1 MECLRAPSILVAKK
15 QVEMP
20 RPAAL
25 ALLLF
30 TACARRP
37 EDSLFYQETW
47 EAFVLA
53 PSGVIEVAG
62 RVSNR
67 GLRRG
72 LASMQARTV
81 RSDGVME
88 LLSEGPTSTFEVA
101 EDHGGLRLAGGSIG
115 DDGIGTGNWRVI
127 GSELSII
134 ALTIQNRLGLAAPH
148 AAWIDRGGAFRI
160 EVPIAEGRAIGTTW
174 AHSNVMSGSAVVVH
188 RGGDALPWTP
198 RRFLWAIG
206 PGISVG
212 YDGEGRSHAAWIVR
226 EGATVEAEDAAITAW
241 TEDEI
246 ILEIPGQRMVAT
258 FRPESPRAP
267 EPIEWNSLRAE
278 RFLLSLAGIPTTRD
292 LRASDA
298 TISFDGADGMPARG
312 LVLEER

>member
-1 MECLRAPSILVAKK
+1 MECLRGASILVAKK

-20 RPAAL
+20 RLAVL
-25 ALLLF
+25 ALLL
-30 TACARRP
+30 TPACARRP
-37 EDSLFYQETW
+37 DESLFYQETW

-53 PSGVIEVAG
+53 PSGVIEVVG

-72 LASMQARTV
+72 LASMEARVV

-88 LLSEGPTSTFEVA
+88 LLSEGPTSTFEVT
-101 EDHGGLRLAGGSIG
+101 EDHGSLRLSGGSIG
-115 DDGIGTGNWRVI
+115 NDGIGTRNWRAT
-127 GSELSII
+127 GSELAVV
-134 ALTIQNRLGLAAPH
+134 ALTIQNRLGGAVQH

-174 AHSNVMSGSAVVVH
+174 ADSTVMSGLAVAVH

-212 YDGEGRSHAAWIVR
+212 YDGEGLGHAAWIVKD
-226 EGATVEAEDAAITAW
+226 GAIIEADDAAITAW
-241 TEDEI
+241 AEDQI
-246 ILEIPGQRMVAT
+246 VLAIPGQRMVAT
-258 FRPESPRAP
+258 FRPESPHAA
-267 EPIEWNSLRAE
+267 EPIDWNSLRAE
-278 RFLLSLAGIPTTRD
+278 RWLLSLAGIPTTRD
-292 LRASDA
+292 LRAADA